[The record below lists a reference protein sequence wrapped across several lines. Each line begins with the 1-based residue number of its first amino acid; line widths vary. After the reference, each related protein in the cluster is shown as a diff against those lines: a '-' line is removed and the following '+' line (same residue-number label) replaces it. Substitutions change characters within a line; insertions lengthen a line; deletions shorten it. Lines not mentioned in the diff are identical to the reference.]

1 MYSFFF
7 SDKQI
12 NPDGIWYDGKTNR
25 LWGKIKNT
33 TIQWWDGMK
42 SKIILEQPNYIILP
56 LQKVILKGRITSKGL
71 IDWKD
76 GSVWRLGNAIAES

>member
-1 MYSFFF
+1 
-7 SDKQI
+7 
-12 NPDGIWYDGKTNR
+12 
-25 LWGKIKNT
+25 
-33 TIQWWDGMK
+33 MK

-71 IDWKD
+71 IDWND

>member
-1 MYSFFF
+1 MLRS
-7 SDKQI
+7 KEQT

-42 SKIILEQPNYIILP
+42 SKIILEQPNHISLP

-71 IDWKD
+71 IDWED
-76 GSVWRLGNAIAES
+76 GSVWRLGNAMDNS